1 MKTRFPSI
9 LGVFAAIL
17 MVASFVVP
25 MNIAAPAAVT
35 ADPGIMKWDT
45 VHTPGSGVGYNDILN
60 THGLGANTGMGSEV
74 LDMVAGNDGMSM
86 AFIVRTYAG
95 ALSALMPGTSNYRN
109 WLRIHGTLNY
119 STNYFWRV
127 KALEV
132 NGQNIPS
139 DWSATFSM

>member
-1 MKTRFPSI
+1 MSKHLCSSLLILLAVAAMVFPSCLI
-9 LGVFAAIL
+9 HLPEV
-17 MVASFVVP
+17 S
-25 MNIAAPAAVT
+25 

-45 VHTPGSGVGYNDILN
+45 VSTPGAAVGKNDILN

-74 LDMVAGNDGMSM
+74 LDMTAGNDGMTM
-86 AFIVRTYAG
+86 AYIVRTYAG
-95 ALSALMPGTSNYRN
+95 ALSAVMPGTSNYRN

-139 DWSATFSM
+139 DWPATFSM